1 MKYVA
6 IAANAIVLALVGSLI
21 VTNGIPGDQET
32 RILAAV
38 VAATIL
44 SMVVLLRHRS
54 EGAKYEK
61 WLEVQEK
68 KLRRE
73 LAESH

>member
-54 EGAKYEK
+54 EDAKYEK
-61 WLEVQEK
+61 WLQVQEK

>member
-6 IAANAIVLALVGSLI
+6 IAANAIVLVLVGALI
-21 VTNGIPGDQET
+21 VTNGIPGDQEK

-54 EGAKYEK
+54 EDAKYEK

-68 KLRRE
+68 KLQRE
-73 LAESH
+73 LAESY

>member
-54 EGAKYEK
+54 EDAKYEK

-68 KLRRE
+68 TLRRE

>member
-54 EGAKYEK
+54 EDAKYEK

>member
-54 EGAKYEK
+54 EDAKYEK

-68 KLRRE
+68 KLQRE

>member
-21 VTNGIPGDQET
+21 VTNGIPGDQES

-38 VAATIL
+38 LAATIL

-54 EGAKYEK
+54 EDAKYEK